1 MVGEYRFLLH
11 RLCQRAQCKLAYK
24 LPNAANLLQRYAF
37 LLKEA
42 RIYWKMFESEE
53 DKKNKVY
60 PRLPDM
66 LSKEDTP
73 YYIYE
78 RYMSDCLLYNL
89 HGLVSTLQDKQA
101 VARDIVLLEL
111 RGLHLTYQ
119 LTFGII
125 YIGIRRRST
134 ITI

>member
-1 MVGEYRFLLH
+1 MTCLHNIIWGYKKHFLG
-11 RLCQRAQCKLAYK
+11 RNIKK
-24 LPNAANLLQRYAF
+24 SAASHMQRYAF
-37 LLKEA
+37 LLKDA
-42 RIYWKMFESEE
+42 RNYWKMFESEG
-53 DKKNKVY
+53 DKKKKVY